1 MASNNDIQS
10 EMSTKITVDAQQAG
24 EQVKNL
30 TNKFKDL
37 TASWKAE
44 EAVAKANGDS
54 IGASKARYEGLT
66 QTLEVQKEKVETL
79 KRERQALKSE
89 MESSSTV
96 TKEQTDDLKNL
107 DRQLATAAEKVMS
120 LSNQQRRAKNSF
132 DYAKSGLRDLKN
144 EYYNNNRAIDSNVE
158 KLKAEGQTAEAQKAK
173 LTGLKISL
181 ENLNKQQEA
190 AKKLA
195 DEAAKSEGSNSN
207 LYKRRITDYN
217 EISAAI
223 AKTKRETDQLDASL
237 IKSSNVSVSG
247 LTRVRDRFLGIYQS
261 EVKATAQ
268 AKTMSDVFR
277 GSFIGTF
284 ASNVAQN
291 AIMSL
296 TSKMHDLIAAG
307 KQFNVE
313 QDTMKTVWHSL
324 TTQAPRDGQKLLN
337 FINSLS
343 QHSIYSAETINRMA
357 QSFYHVDSSVK
368 HTKEW
373 TNDFVRL
380 GSTMHMTND
389 QLAEAGEQFA
399 KIVAGGKASQEDM
412 NVMINRFPMFGEA
425 LQKATGKSMKQLQQL
440 SQQGKLTANDF
451 VKAMDYLGKKYKGG
465 QQEAM
470 TSYMGMSM
478 YLKSRFSL
486 LAGDVEK
493 SSFKMSK
500 SAKDA
505 LVQVTSD
512 KSMQIYANAISKAIA
527 GFTSVLSKS
536 IVFISKHKT
545 AVKLLAG
552 ALAGLFIYTRLAR
565 GITSFYMT
573 LSKGI
578 AVYKGVSTATEMAT
592 LRQKAFN
599 LALKT
604 NAIVLVVSAIAA
616 LVAALVSLYRHNAKF
631 RSFVNGIGR
640 SLKNMA
646 KGFVNA
652 GRNILKSAGNLH
664 KNLSKRWSNYW
675 KQRQREQLQANK
687 RQQQLNRQSE
697 KNLANSLTN
706 MRKSWNSHWKSFEK
720 AAQNGGNN
728 VTRWYQ
734 RMERD
739 SGKTIQEMARNHPRT
754 FNDMYK
760 TIQDRTRTW
769 HDITNGHWTRL
780 GSDIANE
787 AKDMSATSRSILGD
801 MYDKLNNITGGRLGD
816 ILNAWKK
823 HFSNVISTITSS
835 QSPVHQAFMG
845 VLREIAEPFSTIIK
859 GITKGINWIAD
870 KIGGSHISEDF
881 SLSGFAN
888 GTPGGGLLHDQIALL
903 NDGKGEHYQEMIHKA
918 STGKTFMLP
927 AKRNII
933 LPLEKGD
940 EVLDGENSHRLA
952 KAIGMPIPHANGAI
966 GNFFSGIFDKTKDA
980 LEDATDW
987 VDKALKN
994 VVEFGTELFHHFV
1007 EGMSGAKDNGREFS
1021 QMMHNNLPGYFA
1033 RIGEAWLK
1041 KQLELLDADSQ
1052 GVVSRDKF
1060 ERIAKHAATLM
1071 HQSLS
1076 EHDIDRLYH
1085 QAQTESGVNA
1095 GQNGGYD
1102 DHDGTGLPIGLF
1114 QFKLG
1119 TWGAAIRHLP
1129 ANHHNIHS
1137 ALDQIMAVLADTT
1150 WRSDIEQLGEK
1161 RGWSPHGYAYGGL
1174 VSQHGLYEVAENN
1187 NPEMI
1192 IPLDISK
1199 RGRAYSLLAQVMSQF
1214 KSEDVSN
1221 NDVNTEDVQVKALNR
1236 KFDALLSQNQQL
1248 IGLID
1253 KLIGVTDSANNP
1265 TARYKRT
1272 QRDINLAQSQSFI

>member
-1 MASNNDIQS
+1 MVILL
-10 EMSTKITVDAQQAG
+10 VR
-24 EQVKNL
+24 V
-30 TNKFKDL
+30 
-37 TASWKAE
+37 
-44 EAVAKANGDS
+44 
-54 IGASKARYEGLT
+54 KARYEGLT

-217 EISAAI
+217 KISAAI
-223 AKTKRETDQLDASL
+223 AKTKTESEELNKAMNPPKISGWTMFREKILGVSSAEDRAASMGAKMKGVFSGAFLGSLTGNVLPMLQTQLQGITTNGMKAAQAGMAIQGRWKNIGASASGIKELTAQVAELRTHSNLAVQTINSLQTRFYGMTKSVSQTKALTQGVASL
-237 IKSSNVSVSG
+237 ADSMKLSEQQANGFANGLNRIESSGKVTSASLGRLEKQAPG
-247 LTRVRDRFLGIYQS
+247 L
-261 EVKATAQ
+261 ATQ
-268 AKTMSDVFR
+268 LAK
-277 GSFIGTF
+277 
-284 ASNVAQN
+284 
-291 AIMSL
+291 
-296 TSKMHDLIAAG
+296 AAG
-307 KQFNVE
+307 MSQQQFNALVSSGKMTTKQFNSYLE
-313 QDTMKTVWHSL
+313 QASKSYDKNAKAFTSSASGSAHSL
-324 TTQAPRDGQKLLN
+324 QQQWAITQATLAKPL
-337 FINSLS
+337 
-343 QHSIYSAETINRMA
+343 
-357 QSFYHVDSSVK
+357 VK
-368 HTKEW
+368 VE
-373 TNDFVRL
+373 
-380 GSTMHMTND
+380 
-389 QLAEAGEQFA
+389 
-399 KIVAGGKASQEDM
+399 
-412 NVMINRFPMFGEA
+412 
-425 LQKATGKSMKQLQQL
+425 ATGLNQLNQAL
-440 SQQGKLTANDF
+440 SNKDTQRGLQALAT
-451 VKAMDYLGKKYKGG
+451 
-465 QQEAM
+465 
-470 TSYMGMSM
+470 GMAT
-478 YLKSRFSL
+478 
-486 LAGDVEK
+486 LAV
-493 SSFKMSK
+493 
-500 SAKDA
+500 
-505 LVQVTSD
+505 
-512 KSMQIYANAISKAIA
+512 NAAKAIA
-527 GFTSVLSKS
+527 VLARHQTVVKGVATAVLGLVGAYKGMQIVVSVNETIRGFTKVVSGSSVAMKAFG
-536 IVFISKHKT
+536 V
-545 AVKLLAG
+545 A
-552 ALAGLFIYTRLAR
+552 TR
-565 GITSFYMT
+565 FMT
-573 LSKGI
+573 GPIGI
-578 AVYKGVSTATEMAT
+578 AVTAIT
-592 LRQKAFN
+592 
-599 LALKT
+599 
-604 NAIVLVVSAIAA
+604 A
-616 LVAALVSLYRHNAKF
+616 LVAGFTALYRHNAKF
-631 RSFVNGIGR
+631 RSFVNGIAR
-640 SLKNMA
+640 NLKNMA

-664 KNLSKRWSNYW
+664 KNLSKRWSTYW

-697 KNLANSLTN
+697 KNLRSSLVS

-787 AKDMSATSRSILGD
+787 AKDMSATSRSIFGD

-845 VLREIAEPFSTIIK
+845 VLRGIAEPFSTIIK
-859 GITKGINWIAD
+859 GITKSINWIAD

-1021 QMMHNNLPGYFA
+1021 QMMHSNLPGYFA
-1033 RIGEAWLK
+1033 RIGETWLK

-1060 ERIAKHAATLM
+1060 ERIAKHAAALM

-1221 NDVNTEDVQVKALNR
+1221 NNVNTEDVQVKALNR

>member
-107 DRQLATAAEKVMS
+107 DHQLATAAEKVMS

-217 EISAAI
+217 KISAAI
-223 AKTKRETDQLDASL
+223 AKTKTESEELNKVMNPPKISGWTMFREKILGVSSAEDRAASMGAKMKGVFSGAFLGSLTGNVLPMLQTQLQGITTNGMKAAQAGMAIQGRWKNIGASASGIKELTAQVAELRTHSNLAVQTINSLQTRFYGMTKSVSQTKALTQGVASL
-237 IKSSNVSVSG
+237 ADSMKLSEQQANGFANGLNRIESSGKVTSASLGRLEKQAPG
-247 LTRVRDRFLGIYQS
+247 L
-261 EVKATAQ
+261 ATQ
-268 AKTMSDVFR
+268 LAK
-277 GSFIGTF
+277 
-284 ASNVAQN
+284 
-291 AIMSL
+291 
-296 TSKMHDLIAAG
+296 AAG
-307 KQFNVE
+307 MSQQQFNALVSSGKMTTKQFNSYLE
-313 QDTMKTVWHSL
+313 QASKSYDKNAKAFTSSASGSAHSL
-324 TTQAPRDGQKLLN
+324 QQQWAITQATLAKPL
-337 FINSLS
+337 
-343 QHSIYSAETINRMA
+343 
-357 QSFYHVDSSVK
+357 VK
-368 HTKEW
+368 VE
-373 TNDFVRL
+373 
-380 GSTMHMTND
+380 
-389 QLAEAGEQFA
+389 
-399 KIVAGGKASQEDM
+399 
-412 NVMINRFPMFGEA
+412 
-425 LQKATGKSMKQLQQL
+425 ATGLNQLNQAL
-440 SQQGKLTANDF
+440 SNKDTQRGLQALAT
-451 VKAMDYLGKKYKGG
+451 
-465 QQEAM
+465 
-470 TSYMGMSM
+470 GMAT
-478 YLKSRFSL
+478 
-486 LAGDVEK
+486 LAV
-493 SSFKMSK
+493 
-500 SAKDA
+500 
-505 LVQVTSD
+505 
-512 KSMQIYANAISKAIA
+512 NAAKAIA
-527 GFTSVLSKS
+527 VLARHQTVVKGVATAVLGLVGAYKGMQIVVSVNETIRGFTKVVSGSSVAMKAFG
-536 IVFISKHKT
+536 V
-545 AVKLLAG
+545 A
-552 ALAGLFIYTRLAR
+552 TR
-565 GITSFYMT
+565 FMT
-573 LSKGI
+573 GPIGI
-578 AVYKGVSTATEMAT
+578 AVTAIT
-592 LRQKAFN
+592 
-599 LALKT
+599 
-604 NAIVLVVSAIAA
+604 A
-616 LVAALVSLYRHNAKF
+616 LVAGFTALYRHNAKF
-631 RSFVNGIGR
+631 RSFVNGIAR
-640 SLKNMA
+640 NLKNMA

-664 KNLSKRWSNYW
+664 KNLSKRWSTYW

-769 HDITNGHWTRL
+769 HDITNGNWTRL
-780 GSDIANE
+780 GSDIAKE
-787 AKDMSATSRSILGD
+787 AKDMSSTSRSIFGD

-845 VLREIAEPFSTIIK
+845 VLRGIAKPFSTIIK
-859 GITKGINWIAD
+859 GITRGINWIAD

-1041 KQLELLDADSQ
+1041 KQLEQMNVDNPPGTGVARWRPVILRAFAALHVDPAEWKVNKLLRQ
-1052 GVVSRDKF
+1052 
-1060 ERIAKHAATLM
+1060 I
-1071 HQSLS
+1071 
-1076 EHDIDRLYH
+1076 
-1085 QAQTESGVNA
+1085 QTESGGDPHAWQQIHDRNSGGNEARGLLQFA
-1095 GQNGGYD
+1095 GSTWAADALPGHTDWRSGYNEILAAIHVLERGGEGGWGNVGNGHGWENGGLI
-1102 DHDGTGLPIGLF
+1102 T
-1114 QFKLG
+1114 
-1119 TWGAAIRHLP
+1119 
-1129 ANHHNIHS
+1129 HHG
-1137 ALDQIMAVLADTT
+1137 M
-1150 WRSDIEQLGEK
+1150 
-1161 RGWSPHGYAYGGL
+1161 
-1174 VSQHGLYEVAENN
+1174 YEVGEYNH
-1187 NPEMI
+1187 PEMI

>member
-37 TASWKAE
+37 TDSWKAE

-66 QTLEVQKEKVETL
+66 QTLEVQKEKVEAL
-79 KRERQALKSE
+79 KHEREALKSE

-107 DRQLATAAEKVMS
+107 DRQLASAAEKVTS

-217 EISAAI
+217 KISAAI
-223 AKTKRETDQLDASL
+223 AKTKTESEELNKVMNPPKISGWTMFREKILGVSSAEDRAASMGAKMKGVFSGAFLGSLTGNVLPMLQTQLQGITTNGMKAAQAGMAIQGRWKNIGASASGIKELTAQVAELRTHSNLAVQTINSLQTRFYGMTKSVSQTKALTQGVASL
-237 IKSSNVSVSG
+237 ADSMKLSEQQANGFANGLNRIESSGKVTSASLGRLEKQAPG
-247 LTRVRDRFLGIYQS
+247 L
-261 EVKATAQ
+261 ATQ
-268 AKTMSDVFR
+268 LAK
-277 GSFIGTF
+277 
-284 ASNVAQN
+284 
-291 AIMSL
+291 
-296 TSKMHDLIAAG
+296 AAG
-307 KQFNVE
+307 MSQQQFNALVSSGKMTTKQFNSYLE
-313 QDTMKTVWHSL
+313 QASKSYDKNAKAFTSSASGSAHSL
-324 TTQAPRDGQKLLN
+324 QQQWAITQATLAKPL
-337 FINSLS
+337 
-343 QHSIYSAETINRMA
+343 
-357 QSFYHVDSSVK
+357 VK
-368 HTKEW
+368 VE
-373 TNDFVRL
+373 
-380 GSTMHMTND
+380 
-389 QLAEAGEQFA
+389 
-399 KIVAGGKASQEDM
+399 
-412 NVMINRFPMFGEA
+412 
-425 LQKATGKSMKQLQQL
+425 ATGLNQLNQAL
-440 SQQGKLTANDF
+440 SNKDTQRGLQALAT
-451 VKAMDYLGKKYKGG
+451 
-465 QQEAM
+465 
-470 TSYMGMSM
+470 GMAT
-478 YLKSRFSL
+478 
-486 LAGDVEK
+486 LAV
-493 SSFKMSK
+493 
-500 SAKDA
+500 
-505 LVQVTSD
+505 
-512 KSMQIYANAISKAIA
+512 NAAKAIA
-527 GFTSVLSKS
+527 VLARHQTVVKGVATAVLGLVGAYKGMQIVVSVNETIRGFTKVVSGSSVAMKAFG
-536 IVFISKHKT
+536 V
-545 AVKLLAG
+545 A
-552 ALAGLFIYTRLAR
+552 TR
-565 GITSFYMT
+565 FMT
-573 LSKGI
+573 GPIGI
-578 AVYKGVSTATEMAT
+578 AVTAIT
-592 LRQKAFN
+592 
-599 LALKT
+599 
-604 NAIVLVVSAIAA
+604 A
-616 LVAALVSLYRHNAKF
+616 LVAGFTALYRHNAKF
-631 RSFVNGIGR
+631 RSFVNGIAR
-640 SLKNMA
+640 NLKNMA

-664 KNLSKRWSNYW
+664 KNLSKRWSTYW

-697 KNLANSLTN
+697 KNLRSSLVS

-845 VLREIAEPFSTIIK
+845 VLRGIAEPFNAIIK

-1060 ERIAKHAATLM
+1060 ERIAKHAAALM

-1221 NDVNTEDVQVKALNR
+1221 NDVNTEDAQVKALNR

>member
-1 MASNNDIQS
+1 MAGNNDIQS

-30 TNKFKDL
+30 SDKFKDL

-54 IGASKARYEGLT
+54 VGATKARYEGLT
-66 QTLEVQKEKVETL
+66 KSLEVQKEKVEAL
-79 KRERQALKSE
+79 KHEREALKSE

-107 DRQLATAAEKVMS
+107 DRQLTSAAEKVTS

-132 DYAKSGLRDLKN
+132 DYTKSGLRDLKN
-144 EYYNNNRAIDSNVE
+144 EYYNNNRAIESNVE
-158 KLKAEGQTAEAQKAK
+158 KLKAEGQTAEVQKAK

-425 LQKATGKSMKQLQQL
+425 IQKATGKSMKQLQQL

-451 VKAMDYLGKKYKGG
+451 VKAMDYLGKKYKDG

-578 AVYKGVSTATEMAT
+578 AVYKGVSTAAEMAT

-604 NAIVLVVSAIAA
+604 NAIMLVVSAIAA

-652 GRNILKSAGNLH
+652 GRNILKSAANLH
-664 KNLSKRWSNYW
+664 KDMSKRWSNYW
-675 KQRQREQLQANK
+675 KQRQREQEQYNK

-697 KNLANSLTN
+697 KNLRSSLES

-787 AKDMSATSRSILGD
+787 AKDMSSTSRSIFGD

-845 VLREIAEPFSTIIK
+845 VLRGIAEPFSTIIK

-940 EVLDGENSHRLA
+940 EVLDGESSHRLA

-1021 QMMHNNLPGYFA
+1021 QMMHSNLPGYFA
-1033 RIGEAWLK
+1033 RIGETWLK
-1041 KQLELLDADSQ
+1041 KQLEQMNVDNPPGTGVARWRPVILRAFAALHVDPAEWKVNKLLRQ
-1052 GVVSRDKF
+1052 
-1060 ERIAKHAATLM
+1060 I
-1071 HQSLS
+1071 
-1076 EHDIDRLYH
+1076 
-1085 QAQTESGVNA
+1085 QTESGGDPHAWQQIHDRNSGGNEARGLLQFA
-1095 GQNGGYD
+1095 GSTWAADALPGHTDWRSGYNEILAAIHVLERGGEGGWGNVGNGHGWENGGLI
-1102 DHDGTGLPIGLF
+1102 T
-1114 QFKLG
+1114 
-1119 TWGAAIRHLP
+1119 
-1129 ANHHNIHS
+1129 HHG
-1137 ALDQIMAVLADTT
+1137 M
-1150 WRSDIEQLGEK
+1150 
-1161 RGWSPHGYAYGGL
+1161 
-1174 VSQHGLYEVAENN
+1174 YEVGEYNH
-1187 NPEMI
+1187 PEMI

>member
-217 EISAAI
+217 KISAAI
-223 AKTKRETDQLDASL
+223 AKTKTESEELNKVMNPPKISGWTMFREKILGVSSAEDRAASMGAKMKGVFSGAFLGSLTGNVLPMLQTQLQGITTNGMKAAQAGMAIQGRWKNIGASASGIKELTAQVAELRTHSNLAVQTINSLQTRFYGMTKSVSQTKALTQGVASL
-237 IKSSNVSVSG
+237 ADSMKLSEQQANGFANGLNRIESSGKVTSASLGRLEKQAPG
-247 LTRVRDRFLGIYQS
+247 L
-261 EVKATAQ
+261 ATQ
-268 AKTMSDVFR
+268 LAK
-277 GSFIGTF
+277 
-284 ASNVAQN
+284 
-291 AIMSL
+291 
-296 TSKMHDLIAAG
+296 AAG
-307 KQFNVE
+307 MSQQQFNALVSSGKMTTKQFNSYLE
-313 QDTMKTVWHSL
+313 QASKSYDKNAKAFTSSASGSAHSL
-324 TTQAPRDGQKLLN
+324 QQQWAITQATLAKPL
-337 FINSLS
+337 
-343 QHSIYSAETINRMA
+343 
-357 QSFYHVDSSVK
+357 VK
-368 HTKEW
+368 VE
-373 TNDFVRL
+373 
-380 GSTMHMTND
+380 
-389 QLAEAGEQFA
+389 
-399 KIVAGGKASQEDM
+399 
-412 NVMINRFPMFGEA
+412 
-425 LQKATGKSMKQLQQL
+425 ATGLNQLNQAL
-440 SQQGKLTANDF
+440 SNKDTQRGLQALAT
-451 VKAMDYLGKKYKGG
+451 
-465 QQEAM
+465 
-470 TSYMGMSM
+470 GMAT
-478 YLKSRFSL
+478 
-486 LAGDVEK
+486 LAV
-493 SSFKMSK
+493 
-500 SAKDA
+500 
-505 LVQVTSD
+505 
-512 KSMQIYANAISKAIA
+512 NAAKAIA
-527 GFTSVLSKS
+527 VLARHQTVVKGVATAVLGLVGAYKGMQIVVSVNETIRGFTKVVSGSSVAMKAFG
-536 IVFISKHKT
+536 V
-545 AVKLLAG
+545 A
-552 ALAGLFIYTRLAR
+552 TR
-565 GITSFYMT
+565 FMT
-573 LSKGI
+573 GPIGI
-578 AVYKGVSTATEMAT
+578 AVTAIT
-592 LRQKAFN
+592 
-599 LALKT
+599 
-604 NAIVLVVSAIAA
+604 A
-616 LVAALVSLYRHNAKF
+616 LVAGFTALYRHNAKF
-631 RSFVNGIGR
+631 RSFVNGIAR
-640 SLKNMA
+640 NLKNMA
-646 KGFVNA
+646 KGFVKT
-652 GRNILKSAGNLH
+652 GRNILKGATNLH
-664 KNLSKRWSNYW
+664 KKLSRGWNNYW
-675 KQRQREQLQANK
+675 KEQARKQRAQQKQEARYQAQRRKQDQRAWNTMK
-687 RQQQLNRQSE
+687 RNAARGWKSME
-697 KNLANSLTN
+697 RSASNGVKRVGKWYTN
-706 MRKSWNSHWKSFEK
+706 MNRTTGR
-720 AAQNGGNN
+720 AVQN
-728 VTRWYQ
+728 
-734 RMERD
+734 
-739 SGKTIQEMARNHPRT
+739 MARNHPRT
-754 FNDMYK
+754 FGNMYK
-760 TIQDRTRTW
+760 VIQDRTRTW

-787 AKDMSATSRSILGD
+787 AKDMSATSHSILGG

-823 HFSNVISTITSS
+823 HFSKVISTITSS

-845 VLREIAEPFSTIIK
+845 VLRGIAKPFSTIIK

-940 EVLDGENSHRLA
+940 EVLDGESSHRLA

-1021 QMMHNNLPGYFA
+1021 QMMHSNLPGYFA

-1041 KQLELLDADSQ
+1041 KQLEQMQDDNGNAVTPEMIKKAAARMKVNVTAGDISHIMTVVQ
-1052 GVVSRDKF
+1052 HESNNQAHAQNNWDINAQEGHPSKGVLQFIDGTFNKY
-1060 ERIAKHAATLM
+1060 AMPGH
-1071 HQSLS
+1071 
-1076 EHDIDRLYH
+1076 HDIWK
-1085 QAQTESGVNA
+1085 
-1095 GQNGGYD
+1095 
-1102 DHDGTGLPIGLF
+1102 PF
-1114 QFKLG
+1114 
-1119 TWGAAIRHLP
+1119 
-1129 ANHHNIHS
+1129 
-1137 ALDQIMAVLADTT
+1137 DQLLAMFNDTT
-1150 WRSDIEQLGEK
+1150 WRSDLTLG
-1161 RGWSPHGYAYGGL
+1161 GWGPSGNRRFANGGL
-1174 VSQHGLYEVAENN
+1174 ITQHGLYEVGEYNH
-1187 NPEMI
+1187 PEMI

>member
-217 EISAAI
+217 KISAAI
-223 AKTKRETDQLDASL
+223 AKTKTESEELNKVMNPPKISGWTMFREKILGVSSAEDRAASMGAKMKGVFSGAFLGSLTGNVLPMLQTQLQGITTNGMKAAQAGMAIQGRWKNIGASASGIKELTAQVAELRTHSNLAVQTINSLQTRFYGMTKSVSQTKALTQGVASL
-237 IKSSNVSVSG
+237 ADSMKLSEQQANGFANGLNRIESSGKVTSASLGRLEKQAPG
-247 LTRVRDRFLGIYQS
+247 L
-261 EVKATAQ
+261 ATQ
-268 AKTMSDVFR
+268 LAK
-277 GSFIGTF
+277 
-284 ASNVAQN
+284 
-291 AIMSL
+291 
-296 TSKMHDLIAAG
+296 AAG
-307 KQFNVE
+307 MSQQQFNALVSSGKMTTKQFNSYLE
-313 QDTMKTVWHSL
+313 QASKSYDKNAKAFTSSASGSAHSL
-324 TTQAPRDGQKLLN
+324 QQQWAITQATLAKPL
-337 FINSLS
+337 
-343 QHSIYSAETINRMA
+343 
-357 QSFYHVDSSVK
+357 VK
-368 HTKEW
+368 VE
-373 TNDFVRL
+373 
-380 GSTMHMTND
+380 
-389 QLAEAGEQFA
+389 
-399 KIVAGGKASQEDM
+399 
-412 NVMINRFPMFGEA
+412 
-425 LQKATGKSMKQLQQL
+425 ATGLNQLNQAL
-440 SQQGKLTANDF
+440 SNKDTQRGLQALAT
-451 VKAMDYLGKKYKGG
+451 
-465 QQEAM
+465 
-470 TSYMGMSM
+470 GMAT
-478 YLKSRFSL
+478 
-486 LAGDVEK
+486 LAV
-493 SSFKMSK
+493 
-500 SAKDA
+500 
-505 LVQVTSD
+505 
-512 KSMQIYANAISKAIA
+512 NAAKAIA
-527 GFTSVLSKS
+527 VLARHQTVVKGVATAVLGLVGAYKGMQIVVSVNETIRGFTKVVSGSSVAMKAFG
-536 IVFISKHKT
+536 V
-545 AVKLLAG
+545 A
-552 ALAGLFIYTRLAR
+552 TR
-565 GITSFYMT
+565 FMT
-573 LSKGI
+573 GPIGI
-578 AVYKGVSTATEMAT
+578 AVTAIT
-592 LRQKAFN
+592 
-599 LALKT
+599 
-604 NAIVLVVSAIAA
+604 A
-616 LVAALVSLYRHNAKF
+616 LVAGFTALYRHNAKF
-631 RSFVNGIGR
+631 RSFVNGIAR

-697 KNLANSLTN
+697 KNLRSSLVS
-706 MRKSWNSHWKSFEK
+706 MRKSWDSHWKSFEK

-845 VLREIAEPFSTIIK
+845 VLRGIAEPFSTIIK

-1041 KQLELLDADSQ
+1041 KQLEQMNVDNPPGTGVARWRPVILRAFAALHVDPAEWKVNKLLRQ
-1052 GVVSRDKF
+1052 
-1060 ERIAKHAATLM
+1060 I
-1071 HQSLS
+1071 
-1076 EHDIDRLYH
+1076 
-1085 QAQTESGVNA
+1085 QTESGGDPHAWQQIHDRNSGGNEARGLLQFA
-1095 GQNGGYD
+1095 GSTWAADALPGHTDWRSGYNEILAAIHVLERGGEGGWGNVGNGHGWENGGLI
-1102 DHDGTGLPIGLF
+1102 T
-1114 QFKLG
+1114 
-1119 TWGAAIRHLP
+1119 
-1129 ANHHNIHS
+1129 HHG
-1137 ALDQIMAVLADTT
+1137 M
-1150 WRSDIEQLGEK
+1150 
-1161 RGWSPHGYAYGGL
+1161 
-1174 VSQHGLYEVAENN
+1174 YEVGEYNH
-1187 NPEMI
+1187 PEMI

>member
-107 DRQLATAAEKVMS
+107 DHQLATAAEKVMS

-217 EISAAI
+217 KISAAI
-223 AKTKRETDQLDASL
+223 AKTKTESEELNKVMNPPKISGWTMFREKILGVSSAEDRAASMGAKMKGVFSGAFLGSLTGNVLPMLQTQLQGITTNGMKAAQAGMAIQGRWKNIGASASGIKELTAQVAELRTHSNLAVQTINSLQTRFYGMTKSVSQTKALTQGVASL
-237 IKSSNVSVSG
+237 ADSMKLSEQQANGFANGLNRIESSGKVTSASLGRLEKQAPG
-247 LTRVRDRFLGIYQS
+247 L
-261 EVKATAQ
+261 ATQ
-268 AKTMSDVFR
+268 LAK
-277 GSFIGTF
+277 
-284 ASNVAQN
+284 
-291 AIMSL
+291 
-296 TSKMHDLIAAG
+296 AAG
-307 KQFNVE
+307 MSQQQFNALVSSGKMTTKQFNSYLE
-313 QDTMKTVWHSL
+313 QASKSYDKNAKAFTSSASGSAHSL
-324 TTQAPRDGQKLLN
+324 QQQWAITQATLAKPL
-337 FINSLS
+337 
-343 QHSIYSAETINRMA
+343 
-357 QSFYHVDSSVK
+357 VK
-368 HTKEW
+368 VE
-373 TNDFVRL
+373 
-380 GSTMHMTND
+380 
-389 QLAEAGEQFA
+389 
-399 KIVAGGKASQEDM
+399 
-412 NVMINRFPMFGEA
+412 
-425 LQKATGKSMKQLQQL
+425 ATGLNQLNQAL
-440 SQQGKLTANDF
+440 SNKDTQRGLQALAT
-451 VKAMDYLGKKYKGG
+451 
-465 QQEAM
+465 
-470 TSYMGMSM
+470 GMAT
-478 YLKSRFSL
+478 
-486 LAGDVEK
+486 LAV
-493 SSFKMSK
+493 
-500 SAKDA
+500 
-505 LVQVTSD
+505 
-512 KSMQIYANAISKAIA
+512 NAAKAIA
-527 GFTSVLSKS
+527 VLARHQTVVKGVATAVLGLVGAYKGMQIVVSVNETIRGFTKVVSGSSVAM
-536 IVFISKHKT
+536 KT
-545 AVKLLAG
+545 FGVA
-552 ALAGLFIYTRLAR
+552 TR
-565 GITSFYMT
+565 FMT
-573 LSKGI
+573 GPIGI
-578 AVYKGVSTATEMAT
+578 AVTAIT
-592 LRQKAFN
+592 
-599 LALKT
+599 
-604 NAIVLVVSAIAA
+604 A
-616 LVAALVSLYRHNAKF
+616 LVAGFTALYRHNAKF
-631 RSFVNGIGR
+631 RSFVNGIAR
-640 SLKNMA
+640 NLKNMA

-664 KNLSKRWSNYW
+664 KNLSKRWSTYW

-787 AKDMSATSRSILGD
+787 AKDMSSTSRSIVGD

-845 VLREIAEPFSTIIK
+845 VLRGIAEPFNAIIK

-1060 ERIAKHAATLM
+1060 ERIAKHAAALM

>member
-217 EISAAI
+217 KISAAI
-223 AKTKRETDQLDASL
+223 AKTKTESEELNKVMNPPKISGWTMFREKILGVSSAEDRAASMGAKMKGVFSGAFLGSLTGNVLPMLQTQLQGITTNGMKAAQAGMAIQGRWKNIGASASGIKELTAQVAELRTHSNLAVQTINSLQTRFYGMTKSVSQTKALTQGVASL
-237 IKSSNVSVSG
+237 ADSMKLSEQQANGFANGLNRIESSGKVTSASLGRLEKQAPG
-247 LTRVRDRFLGIYQS
+247 L
-261 EVKATAQ
+261 ATQ
-268 AKTMSDVFR
+268 LAK
-277 GSFIGTF
+277 
-284 ASNVAQN
+284 
-291 AIMSL
+291 
-296 TSKMHDLIAAG
+296 AAG
-307 KQFNVE
+307 MSQQQFNALVSSGKMTTKQFNSYLE
-313 QDTMKTVWHSL
+313 QASKSYDKNAKAFTSSASGSAHSL
-324 TTQAPRDGQKLLN
+324 QQQWAITQATLAKPL
-337 FINSLS
+337 
-343 QHSIYSAETINRMA
+343 
-357 QSFYHVDSSVK
+357 VK
-368 HTKEW
+368 VE
-373 TNDFVRL
+373 
-380 GSTMHMTND
+380 
-389 QLAEAGEQFA
+389 
-399 KIVAGGKASQEDM
+399 
-412 NVMINRFPMFGEA
+412 
-425 LQKATGKSMKQLQQL
+425 ATGLNQLNQAL
-440 SQQGKLTANDF
+440 SNKDTQRGLQALAT
-451 VKAMDYLGKKYKGG
+451 
-465 QQEAM
+465 
-470 TSYMGMSM
+470 GMAT
-478 YLKSRFSL
+478 
-486 LAGDVEK
+486 LAV
-493 SSFKMSK
+493 
-500 SAKDA
+500 
-505 LVQVTSD
+505 
-512 KSMQIYANAISKAIA
+512 NAAKAIA
-527 GFTSVLSKS
+527 VLARHQTVVKGVATAVLGLVGAYKGMQIVVSVNETIRGFTKVVSGSSVAMKAFG
-536 IVFISKHKT
+536 V
-545 AVKLLAG
+545 A
-552 ALAGLFIYTRLAR
+552 TR
-565 GITSFYMT
+565 FMT
-573 LSKGI
+573 GPIGI
-578 AVYKGVSTATEMAT
+578 AVTAIT
-592 LRQKAFN
+592 
-599 LALKT
+599 
-604 NAIVLVVSAIAA
+604 A
-616 LVAALVSLYRHNAKF
+616 LVAGFTALYRHNAKF
-631 RSFVNGIGR
+631 RSFVNGIAR

-664 KNLSKRWSNYW
+664 KDMSKRWSNYW
-675 KQRQREQLQANK
+675 KQRQREQEQYNK

-697 KNLANSLTN
+697 KNLRSSLES

-787 AKDMSATSRSILGD
+787 AKDMSSTSRSIFGD

-845 VLREIAEPFSTIIK
+845 VLRGIAEPFSTIIK

-1060 ERIAKHAATLM
+1060 ERIAKHAAALM

>member
-217 EISAAI
+217 KISAAI
-223 AKTKRETDQLDASL
+223 AKTKTESEELNKVMNPPKISGWTMFREKILGVSSAEDRAASMGAKMKGVFSGAFLGSLTGNVLPMLQTQLQGITTNGMKAAQAGMAIQGRWKNIGASASGIKELTAQVAELRTHSNLAVQTINSLQTRFYGMTKSVSQTKALTQGVASL
-237 IKSSNVSVSG
+237 ADSMKLSEQQANGFANGLNRIESSGKVTSASLGRLEKQAPG
-247 LTRVRDRFLGIYQS
+247 L
-261 EVKATAQ
+261 ATQ
-268 AKTMSDVFR
+268 LAK
-277 GSFIGTF
+277 
-284 ASNVAQN
+284 
-291 AIMSL
+291 
-296 TSKMHDLIAAG
+296 AAG
-307 KQFNVE
+307 MSQQQFNALVSSGKMTTKQFNSYLE
-313 QDTMKTVWHSL
+313 QASKSYDKNAKAFTSSASGSAHSL
-324 TTQAPRDGQKLLN
+324 QQQWAITQATLAKPL
-337 FINSLS
+337 
-343 QHSIYSAETINRMA
+343 
-357 QSFYHVDSSVK
+357 VK
-368 HTKEW
+368 VE
-373 TNDFVRL
+373 
-380 GSTMHMTND
+380 
-389 QLAEAGEQFA
+389 
-399 KIVAGGKASQEDM
+399 
-412 NVMINRFPMFGEA
+412 
-425 LQKATGKSMKQLQQL
+425 ATGLNQLNQAL
-440 SQQGKLTANDF
+440 SNKDTQRGLQALAT
-451 VKAMDYLGKKYKGG
+451 
-465 QQEAM
+465 
-470 TSYMGMSM
+470 GMAT
-478 YLKSRFSL
+478 
-486 LAGDVEK
+486 LAV
-493 SSFKMSK
+493 
-500 SAKDA
+500 
-505 LVQVTSD
+505 
-512 KSMQIYANAISKAIA
+512 NAAKAIA
-527 GFTSVLSKS
+527 VLARHQTVVKGVATAVLGLVGAYKGMQIVVSVNETIRGFTKVVSGSSVAMKAFG
-536 IVFISKHKT
+536 V
-545 AVKLLAG
+545 A
-552 ALAGLFIYTRLAR
+552 TR
-565 GITSFYMT
+565 FMT
-573 LSKGI
+573 GPIGI
-578 AVYKGVSTATEMAT
+578 AVTAIT
-592 LRQKAFN
+592 
-599 LALKT
+599 
-604 NAIVLVVSAIAA
+604 A
-616 LVAALVSLYRHNAKF
+616 LVAGFTALYRHNAKF

-640 SLKNMA
+640 DLKKLGKWFVDVG
-646 KGFVNA
+646 KG
-652 GRNILKSAGNLH
+652 ILKSVGNLH
-664 KNLSKRWSNYW
+664 KKLSRGWNNYW
-675 KQRQREQLQANK
+675 KEQARKQRAQQKQEARYQAQRRKQDQRAWNTMK
-687 RQQQLNRQSE
+687 RNAARGWKSME
-697 KNLANSLTN
+697 RSASNGVKRVGKWYTN
-706 MRKSWNSHWKSFEK
+706 MGRITGRVI
-720 AAQNGGNN
+720 QN
-728 VTRWYQ
+728 
-734 RMERD
+734 
-739 SGKTIQEMARNHPRT
+739 MAKRHPRT
-754 FNDMYK
+754 FQNMYK
-760 TIQDRTRTW
+760 VIQDRTKTW

-787 AKDMSATSRSILGD
+787 AKDMSSTSRSIFGD

-845 VLREIAEPFSTIIK
+845 VLRGIAEPFNAIIK
-859 GITKGINWIAD
+859 GITRGINWIAD

-1021 QMMHNNLPGYFA
+1021 QMIHNNLPGYFA

-1060 ERIAKHAATLM
+1060 ERIAKHAAALM

>member
-217 EISAAI
+217 KISAAI
-223 AKTKRETDQLDASL
+223 AKTKTESEELNKVMNPPKISGWTMFREKILGVSSAEDRAASMGAKMKGVFSGAFLGSLTGNVLPMLQTQLQGITTNGMKAAQAGMAIQGRWKNIGASASGIKELTAQVAELRTHSNLAVQTINSLQTRFYGMTKSVSQTKALTQGVASL
-237 IKSSNVSVSG
+237 ADSMKLSEQQANGFANGLNRIESSGKVTSASLGRLEKQAPG
-247 LTRVRDRFLGIYQS
+247 L
-261 EVKATAQ
+261 ATQ
-268 AKTMSDVFR
+268 LAK
-277 GSFIGTF
+277 
-284 ASNVAQN
+284 
-291 AIMSL
+291 
-296 TSKMHDLIAAG
+296 AAG
-307 KQFNVE
+307 MSQQQFNALVSSGKMTTKQFNSYLE
-313 QDTMKTVWHSL
+313 QASKSYDKNAKAFTSSASGSAHSL
-324 TTQAPRDGQKLLN
+324 QQQWAITQATLAKPL
-337 FINSLS
+337 
-343 QHSIYSAETINRMA
+343 
-357 QSFYHVDSSVK
+357 VK
-368 HTKEW
+368 VE
-373 TNDFVRL
+373 
-380 GSTMHMTND
+380 
-389 QLAEAGEQFA
+389 
-399 KIVAGGKASQEDM
+399 
-412 NVMINRFPMFGEA
+412 
-425 LQKATGKSMKQLQQL
+425 ATGLNQLNQAL
-440 SQQGKLTANDF
+440 SNKDTQRGLQALAT
-451 VKAMDYLGKKYKGG
+451 
-465 QQEAM
+465 
-470 TSYMGMSM
+470 GMAT
-478 YLKSRFSL
+478 
-486 LAGDVEK
+486 LAV
-493 SSFKMSK
+493 
-500 SAKDA
+500 
-505 LVQVTSD
+505 
-512 KSMQIYANAISKAIA
+512 NAAKAIA
-527 GFTSVLSKS
+527 VLARHQTVVKGVATAVLGLVGAYKGMQIVVSVNETIRGFTKVVSGSSVAMKAFG
-536 IVFISKHKT
+536 V
-545 AVKLLAG
+545 A
-552 ALAGLFIYTRLAR
+552 TR
-565 GITSFYMT
+565 FMT
-573 LSKGI
+573 GPIGI
-578 AVYKGVSTATEMAT
+578 AVTAIT
-592 LRQKAFN
+592 
-599 LALKT
+599 
-604 NAIVLVVSAIAA
+604 A
-616 LVAALVSLYRHNAKF
+616 LVAGFTALYRHNAKF
-631 RSFVNGIGR
+631 RFFVNGIAR

-664 KNLSKRWSNYW
+664 KNLSKRWSTYW

-687 RQQQLNRQSE
+687 RQQQLNRQS
-697 KNLANSLTN
+697 KKSLANSLTN

-720 AAQNGGNN
+720 VAQNGGNN
-728 VTRWYQ
+728 VNRWYQ

-769 HDITNGHWTRL
+769 HDITNGRWTRL

-787 AKDMSATSRSILGD
+787 AKDMSSTSRSIFGD
-801 MYDKLNNITGGRLGD
+801 MYDKLNNKTGGRLGD

-845 VLREIAEPFSTIIK
+845 VLRGIAEPFSTIIK

-1021 QMMHNNLPGYFA
+1021 QMMHDNLPGYFA

-1041 KQLELLDADSQ
+1041 KQLEQMNVDNPPGTGVARWRPVILRAFAALHVDPAEWKVNKLLRQ
-1052 GVVSRDKF
+1052 
-1060 ERIAKHAATLM
+1060 I
-1071 HQSLS
+1071 
-1076 EHDIDRLYH
+1076 
-1085 QAQTESGVNA
+1085 QTESGGDPHAWQQIHDRNSGGNEARGLLQFA
-1095 GQNGGYD
+1095 GSTWAADALPGHTDWRSGYNEILAAIHVLERGGEGGWGNVGNGHGWENGGLI
-1102 DHDGTGLPIGLF
+1102 T
-1114 QFKLG
+1114 
-1119 TWGAAIRHLP
+1119 
-1129 ANHHNIHS
+1129 HHG
-1137 ALDQIMAVLADTT
+1137 M
-1150 WRSDIEQLGEK
+1150 
-1161 RGWSPHGYAYGGL
+1161 
-1174 VSQHGLYEVAENN
+1174 YEVGEYNH
-1187 NPEMI
+1187 PEMI

>member
-54 IGASKARYEGLT
+54 ISASKARYEGLT

-89 MESSSTV
+89 IESSSTV

-217 EISAAI
+217 KISAAI
-223 AKTKRETDQLDASL
+223 AKTKTESEELNKVMNPPKISGWTMFREKILGVSSAEDRAASMGAKMKGVFSGAFLGSLTGNVLPMLQTQLQGITTNGMKAAQAGMAIQGRWKNIGASASGIKELTAQVAELRTHSNLAVQTINSLQTRFYGMTKSVSQTKALTQGVASL
-237 IKSSNVSVSG
+237 ADSMKLSEQQANGFANGLNRIESSGKVTSASLGRLEKQAPG
-247 LTRVRDRFLGIYQS
+247 L
-261 EVKATAQ
+261 ATQ
-268 AKTMSDVFR
+268 LAK
-277 GSFIGTF
+277 
-284 ASNVAQN
+284 
-291 AIMSL
+291 
-296 TSKMHDLIAAG
+296 AAG
-307 KQFNVE
+307 MSQQQFNALVSSGKMTTKQFNSYLE
-313 QDTMKTVWHSL
+313 QASKSYDKNAKAFTSSASGSAHSL
-324 TTQAPRDGQKLLN
+324 QQQWAITQATLAKPL
-337 FINSLS
+337 
-343 QHSIYSAETINRMA
+343 
-357 QSFYHVDSSVK
+357 VK
-368 HTKEW
+368 VE
-373 TNDFVRL
+373 
-380 GSTMHMTND
+380 
-389 QLAEAGEQFA
+389 
-399 KIVAGGKASQEDM
+399 
-412 NVMINRFPMFGEA
+412 
-425 LQKATGKSMKQLQQL
+425 ATGLNQLNQAL
-440 SQQGKLTANDF
+440 SNKDTQRGLQALAT
-451 VKAMDYLGKKYKGG
+451 
-465 QQEAM
+465 
-470 TSYMGMSM
+470 GMAT
-478 YLKSRFSL
+478 
-486 LAGDVEK
+486 LAV
-493 SSFKMSK
+493 
-500 SAKDA
+500 
-505 LVQVTSD
+505 
-512 KSMQIYANAISKAIA
+512 NAAKAIA
-527 GFTSVLSKS
+527 VLARHQTVVKGVATAVLGLVGAYKGMQIVVSVNETIRGFTKVVSGSSVAMKAFG
-536 IVFISKHKT
+536 V
-545 AVKLLAG
+545 A
-552 ALAGLFIYTRLAR
+552 TR
-565 GITSFYMT
+565 FMT
-573 LSKGI
+573 GPIGI
-578 AVYKGVSTATEMAT
+578 AVTAIT
-592 LRQKAFN
+592 
-599 LALKT
+599 
-604 NAIVLVVSAIAA
+604 A
-616 LVAALVSLYRHNAKF
+616 LVAGFTALYRHNAKF

-640 SLKNMA
+640 GLKNMA
-646 KGFVNA
+646 KGFVKT
-652 GRNILKSAGNLH
+652 GRNILKGAANLH
-664 KNLSKRWSNYW
+664 KKLSRGWNNYW
-675 KQRQREQLQANK
+675 KEQARKQRAQQKQEARYQAQRRKQDQQAWNTMK
-687 RQQQLNRQSE
+687 RNAARGWKSME
-697 KNLANSLTN
+697 RSASNGVKRVGRWYTN
-706 MRKSWNSHWKSFEK
+706 MGRTTGR
-720 AAQNGGNN
+720 AVQN
-728 VTRWYQ
+728 
-734 RMERD
+734 
-739 SGKTIQEMARNHPRT
+739 MAKQHPRT
-754 FNDMYK
+754 FQSMYK

-787 AKDMSATSRSILGD
+787 AKDMSSTSRSILGG
-801 MYDKLNNITGGRLGD
+801 MYDKLNNMTGGRLGD

-823 HFSNVISTITSS
+823 HFSNVISAITSS

-845 VLREIAEPFSTIIK
+845 VLRGIAKPFSTIIK

-1060 ERIAKHAATLM
+1060 ERIAKHAAALM

>member
-144 EYYNNNRAIDSNVE
+144 EYYNNNRAIESNVE

-217 EISAAI
+217 KISAAI
-223 AKTKRETDQLDASL
+223 AKTKTESEELNKVMNPPKISGWTMFREKILGVSSAEDRAASMGAKMKGVFSGAFLGSLTGNVLPMLQTQLQGITTNGMKAAQAGMAIQGRWKNIGASASGIKELTAQVAELRTHSNLAVQTINSLQTRFYGMTKSVSQTKALTQGVASL
-237 IKSSNVSVSG
+237 ADSMKLSEQQANGFANGLNRIESSGKVTSASLGRLEKQAPG
-247 LTRVRDRFLGIYQS
+247 L
-261 EVKATAQ
+261 ATQ
-268 AKTMSDVFR
+268 LAK
-277 GSFIGTF
+277 
-284 ASNVAQN
+284 
-291 AIMSL
+291 
-296 TSKMHDLIAAG
+296 AAG
-307 KQFNVE
+307 MSQQQFNALVSSGKMTTKQFNSYLE
-313 QDTMKTVWHSL
+313 QASKSYGKNAKAFTSSASGSAHSL
-324 TTQAPRDGQKLLN
+324 QQQWAITQATLAKPL
-337 FINSLS
+337 
-343 QHSIYSAETINRMA
+343 
-357 QSFYHVDSSVK
+357 VK
-368 HTKEW
+368 VE
-373 TNDFVRL
+373 
-380 GSTMHMTND
+380 
-389 QLAEAGEQFA
+389 
-399 KIVAGGKASQEDM
+399 
-412 NVMINRFPMFGEA
+412 
-425 LQKATGKSMKQLQQL
+425 ATGLNQLNQAL
-440 SQQGKLTANDF
+440 SNKDTQRGLQALAT
-451 VKAMDYLGKKYKGG
+451 
-465 QQEAM
+465 
-470 TSYMGMSM
+470 GMAT
-478 YLKSRFSL
+478 
-486 LAGDVEK
+486 LAV
-493 SSFKMSK
+493 
-500 SAKDA
+500 
-505 LVQVTSD
+505 
-512 KSMQIYANAISKAIA
+512 NAAKAIA
-527 GFTSVLSKS
+527 VLARHQTVVKGVATAVLGLVGAYKGMQIVVSVKETIRGFTKVVSGSSVAMKAFG
-536 IVFISKHKT
+536 V
-545 AVKLLAG
+545 A
-552 ALAGLFIYTRLAR
+552 TR
-565 GITSFYMT
+565 FMT
-573 LSKGI
+573 GPIGI
-578 AVYKGVSTATEMAT
+578 AVTAIT
-592 LRQKAFN
+592 
-599 LALKT
+599 
-604 NAIVLVVSAIAA
+604 A
-616 LVAALVSLYRHNAKF
+616 LVAGFTALYRHNAKF

-646 KGFVNA
+646 KGFVKT
-652 GRNILKSAGNLH
+652 GRNILKGATNLH
-664 KNLSKRWSNYW
+664 KKLSRGWNNYW
-675 KQRQREQLQANK
+675 KEQARKQRAQQKQEARYQAQRRKQDQRAWNTMK
-687 RQQQLNRQSE
+687 RNAARGWKSME
-697 KNLANSLTN
+697 RSASNGVKRVGKWYTN
-706 MRKSWNSHWKSFEK
+706 MNRTTGR
-720 AAQNGGNN
+720 AVQN
-728 VTRWYQ
+728 
-734 RMERD
+734 
-739 SGKTIQEMARNHPRT
+739 MARNHPRT
-754 FNDMYK
+754 FGNMYK
-760 TIQDRTRTW
+760 VIQDRTRTW

-787 AKDMSATSRSILGD
+787 AKDMSSTSRSILGG
-801 MYDKLNNITGGRLGD
+801 MYDKLNNMTGGRLGD

-823 HFSNVISTITSS
+823 HFSKVISTITSS

-845 VLREIAEPFSTIIK
+845 VLRGIAKPFSTIIK

-1060 ERIAKHAATLM
+1060 ERIAKHAAALM

>member
-217 EISAAI
+217 KISAAI
-223 AKTKRETDQLDASL
+223 AKTKTESEELNKVMNPPKISGWTMFREKILGVSSAEDRAASMGAKMKGVFSGAFLGSLTGNVLPMLQTQLQGITTNGMKAAQAGMAIQGRWKNIGASASGIKELTAQVAELRTHSNLAVQTINSLQTRFYGMTKSVSQTKALTQGVASL
-237 IKSSNVSVSG
+237 ADSMKLSEQQANGFANGLNRIESSGKVTSASLGRLEKQAPG
-247 LTRVRDRFLGIYQS
+247 L
-261 EVKATAQ
+261 ATQ
-268 AKTMSDVFR
+268 LAK
-277 GSFIGTF
+277 
-284 ASNVAQN
+284 
-291 AIMSL
+291 
-296 TSKMHDLIAAG
+296 AAG
-307 KQFNVE
+307 MSQQQFNALVSSGKMTTKQFNSYLE
-313 QDTMKTVWHSL
+313 QASKSYDKNAKAFTSSASGSAHSL
-324 TTQAPRDGQKLLN
+324 QQQWAITQATLAKPL
-337 FINSLS
+337 
-343 QHSIYSAETINRMA
+343 
-357 QSFYHVDSSVK
+357 VK
-368 HTKEW
+368 VE
-373 TNDFVRL
+373 
-380 GSTMHMTND
+380 
-389 QLAEAGEQFA
+389 
-399 KIVAGGKASQEDM
+399 
-412 NVMINRFPMFGEA
+412 
-425 LQKATGKSMKQLQQL
+425 ATGLNQLNQAL
-440 SQQGKLTANDF
+440 SNKDTQRGLQALAT
-451 VKAMDYLGKKYKGG
+451 
-465 QQEAM
+465 
-470 TSYMGMSM
+470 GMAT
-478 YLKSRFSL
+478 
-486 LAGDVEK
+486 LAV
-493 SSFKMSK
+493 
-500 SAKDA
+500 
-505 LVQVTSD
+505 
-512 KSMQIYANAISKAIA
+512 NAAKAIA
-527 GFTSVLSKS
+527 VLARHQTVVKGVATAVLGLVGAYKGMQIVVSVNETIRGFTKVVSGSSVAMKAFG
-536 IVFISKHKT
+536 V
-545 AVKLLAG
+545 A
-552 ALAGLFIYTRLAR
+552 TR
-565 GITSFYMT
+565 FMT
-573 LSKGI
+573 GPIGI
-578 AVYKGVSTATEMAT
+578 AVTAIT
-592 LRQKAFN
+592 
-599 LALKT
+599 
-604 NAIVLVVSAIAA
+604 A
-616 LVAALVSLYRHNAKF
+616 LVAGFTALYRHNAKF
-631 RSFVNGIGR
+631 RSFVNGIAR
-640 SLKNMA
+640 NLKNMA

-664 KNLSKRWSNYW
+664 KNLSKRWSTYW

-697 KNLANSLTN
+697 KNLRSSLVS

-739 SGKTIQEMARNHPRT
+739 SGKAIQEMARNHPRT

-769 HDITNGHWTRL
+769 HDIANGHWTRL

-845 VLREIAEPFSTIIK
+845 VLRGIAKPFSTIIK

-1033 RIGEAWLK
+1033 RICEAWLK

>member
-37 TASWKAE
+37 TDSWKAE

-66 QTLEVQKEKVETL
+66 QTLEVQKEKVEAL
-79 KRERQALKSE
+79 KHEREALKSE

-107 DRQLATAAEKVMS
+107 DRQLASAAEKVTS

-217 EISAAI
+217 KISAAI
-223 AKTKRETDQLDASL
+223 AKTKTESEELNKVMNPPKISGWTMFREKILGVSSAEDRAASMGAKMKGVFSGAFLGSLTGNVLPMLQTQLQGITTNGMKAAQAGMAIQGRWKNIGASASGIKELTAQVAELRTHSNLAVQTINSLQTRFYGMTKSVSQTKALTQGVASL
-237 IKSSNVSVSG
+237 ADSMKLSEQQANGFANGLNRIESSGKVTSASLGRLEKQAPG
-247 LTRVRDRFLGIYQS
+247 L
-261 EVKATAQ
+261 ATQ
-268 AKTMSDVFR
+268 LAK
-277 GSFIGTF
+277 
-284 ASNVAQN
+284 
-291 AIMSL
+291 
-296 TSKMHDLIAAG
+296 AAG
-307 KQFNVE
+307 MSQQQFNALVSSGKMTTKQFNSYLE
-313 QDTMKTVWHSL
+313 QASKSYDKNAKAFTSSASGSAHSL
-324 TTQAPRDGQKLLN
+324 QQQWAITQATLAKP
-337 FINSLS
+337 F
-343 QHSIYSAETINRMA
+343 
-357 QSFYHVDSSVK
+357 VK
-368 HTKEW
+368 VE
-373 TNDFVRL
+373 
-380 GSTMHMTND
+380 
-389 QLAEAGEQFA
+389 
-399 KIVAGGKASQEDM
+399 
-412 NVMINRFPMFGEA
+412 
-425 LQKATGKSMKQLQQL
+425 ATGLNQLNQAL
-440 SQQGKLTANDF
+440 SNKDTQRGLQALAT
-451 VKAMDYLGKKYKGG
+451 
-465 QQEAM
+465 
-470 TSYMGMSM
+470 GMAT
-478 YLKSRFSL
+478 
-486 LAGDVEK
+486 LAV
-493 SSFKMSK
+493 
-500 SAKDA
+500 
-505 LVQVTSD
+505 
-512 KSMQIYANAISKAIA
+512 NAAKAIA
-527 GFTSVLSKS
+527 VLARHQTVVKGVATAVLGLVGAYKGMQIVVSVNETIRGFTKVVSGSSVAMKAFG
-536 IVFISKHKT
+536 V
-545 AVKLLAG
+545 A
-552 ALAGLFIYTRLAR
+552 TR
-565 GITSFYMT
+565 FMT
-573 LSKGI
+573 GPIGI
-578 AVYKGVSTATEMAT
+578 AVTAIT
-592 LRQKAFN
+592 
-599 LALKT
+599 
-604 NAIVLVVSAIAA
+604 A
-616 LVAALVSLYRHNAKF
+616 LVAGFTALYRHNAKF
-631 RSFVNGIGR
+631 RSFVNGIAR
-640 SLKNMA
+640 NLKNMA

-664 KNLSKRWSNYW
+664 KNLSKRWSTYW

-697 KNLANSLTN
+697 KNLRSSLVS

-845 VLREIAEPFSTIIK
+845 VLRGIAEPFNAIIK
-859 GITKGINWIAD
+859 GIIKSINWIAD

-1060 ERIAKHAATLM
+1060 ERIAKHAAALM

-1221 NDVNTEDVQVKALNR
+1221 NDVNTEDAQVKALNR

>member
-217 EISAAI
+217 KISAAI
-223 AKTKRETDQLDASL
+223 AKTKTESEELNKVMNPPKISGWTMFREKILGVSSAEDRAASMGAKMKGVFSGAFLGSLTGNVLPMLQTQLQGITTNGMKAAQAGMAIQGRWKNIGASASGIKELTAQVAELRTHSNLAVQTINSLQTRFYGMTKSVSQTKALTQGVASL
-237 IKSSNVSVSG
+237 ADSMKLSEQQANGFANGLNRIESSGKVTSASLGRLEKQAPG
-247 LTRVRDRFLGIYQS
+247 L
-261 EVKATAQ
+261 ATQ
-268 AKTMSDVFR
+268 LAK
-277 GSFIGTF
+277 
-284 ASNVAQN
+284 
-291 AIMSL
+291 
-296 TSKMHDLIAAG
+296 AAG
-307 KQFNVE
+307 MSQQQFNALVSSGKMTTKQFNSYLE
-313 QDTMKTVWHSL
+313 QASKSYDKNAKAFTSSASGSAHSL
-324 TTQAPRDGQKLLN
+324 QQQWAITQATLAKPL
-337 FINSLS
+337 
-343 QHSIYSAETINRMA
+343 
-357 QSFYHVDSSVK
+357 VK
-368 HTKEW
+368 VE
-373 TNDFVRL
+373 
-380 GSTMHMTND
+380 
-389 QLAEAGEQFA
+389 
-399 KIVAGGKASQEDM
+399 
-412 NVMINRFPMFGEA
+412 
-425 LQKATGKSMKQLQQL
+425 ATGLNQLNQAL
-440 SQQGKLTANDF
+440 SNKDTQRGLQALAT
-451 VKAMDYLGKKYKGG
+451 
-465 QQEAM
+465 
-470 TSYMGMSM
+470 GMAT
-478 YLKSRFSL
+478 
-486 LAGDVEK
+486 LAV
-493 SSFKMSK
+493 
-500 SAKDA
+500 
-505 LVQVTSD
+505 
-512 KSMQIYANAISKAIA
+512 NAAKAIA
-527 GFTSVLSKS
+527 VLARHQTVVKGVATAVLGLVGAYKGMQIVVSVNETIRGFTKVVSGSSVAMKAFG
-536 IVFISKHKT
+536 V
-545 AVKLLAG
+545 A
-552 ALAGLFIYTRLAR
+552 TR
-565 GITSFYMT
+565 FMT
-573 LSKGI
+573 GPIGI
-578 AVYKGVSTATEMAT
+578 AVTAIT
-592 LRQKAFN
+592 
-599 LALKT
+599 
-604 NAIVLVVSAIAA
+604 A
-616 LVAALVSLYRHNAKF
+616 LVAGFTALYRHNAKF
-631 RSFVNGIGR
+631 RSFVNGIAR
-640 SLKNMA
+640 NLKNMV
-646 KGFVNA
+646 KGFIKT
-652 GRNILKSAGNLH
+652 GRNILKGATNLH
-664 KNLSKRWSNYW
+664 KKLSRSWNNYW
-675 KQRQREQLQANK
+675 KEQARKQRAQQKREARYQAQRRKQDQRAWNTMK
-687 RQQQLNRQSE
+687 RNAARG
-697 KNLANSLTN
+697 
-706 MRKSWNSHWKSFEK
+706 WKS
-720 AAQNGGNN
+720 
-728 VTRWYQ
+728 
-734 RMERD
+734 MER
-739 SGKTIQEMARNHPRT
+739 SASNGVKRVGKWYSNMSRTTGRAVQNMARNHPRT

-769 HDITNGHWTRL
+769 HDITNGHWTRI

-787 AKDMSATSRSILGD
+787 AKDMSSTSRSIFGD
-801 MYDKLNNITGGRLGD
+801 MYDKLNNKTGGRLGD

-845 VLREIAEPFSTIIK
+845 VLRGIAKPFSTIIK

-1060 ERIAKHAATLM
+1060 ERIAKHAAALM

>member
-54 IGASKARYEGLT
+54 IGASKVRYEGLT

-217 EISAAI
+217 KISAAI
-223 AKTKRETDQLDASL
+223 AKTKTESEELNKVMNPPKISGWTMFREKILGVSSAEDRAASMGAKMKGVFSGAFLGSLTGNVLPMLQTQLQGITTNGMKAAQAGMAIQGRWKNIGASASGIKELTAQVAELRTHSNLAVQTINSLQTRFYGMTKSVSQTKALTQGVASL
-237 IKSSNVSVSG
+237 ADSMKLSEQQANGFANGLNRIESSGKVTSASLGRLEKQAPG
-247 LTRVRDRFLGIYQS
+247 L
-261 EVKATAQ
+261 ATQ
-268 AKTMSDVFR
+268 LAK
-277 GSFIGTF
+277 
-284 ASNVAQN
+284 
-291 AIMSL
+291 
-296 TSKMHDLIAAG
+296 AAG
-307 KQFNVE
+307 MSQQQFNALVSSGKMTTKQFNSYLE
-313 QDTMKTVWHSL
+313 QASKSYDKNAKAFTSSASGSAHSL
-324 TTQAPRDGQKLLN
+324 QQQWAITQATLAKPL
-337 FINSLS
+337 
-343 QHSIYSAETINRMA
+343 
-357 QSFYHVDSSVK
+357 VK
-368 HTKEW
+368 VE
-373 TNDFVRL
+373 
-380 GSTMHMTND
+380 
-389 QLAEAGEQFA
+389 
-399 KIVAGGKASQEDM
+399 
-412 NVMINRFPMFGEA
+412 
-425 LQKATGKSMKQLQQL
+425 ATGLNQLNQAL
-440 SQQGKLTANDF
+440 SNKDTQRGLQALAT
-451 VKAMDYLGKKYKGG
+451 
-465 QQEAM
+465 
-470 TSYMGMSM
+470 GMAT
-478 YLKSRFSL
+478 
-486 LAGDVEK
+486 LAV
-493 SSFKMSK
+493 
-500 SAKDA
+500 
-505 LVQVTSD
+505 
-512 KSMQIYANAISKAIA
+512 NAAKAIA
-527 GFTSVLSKS
+527 VLARHQTVVKGVATAVLGLVGAYKGMQIVVSVNETIRGFTKVVSGSSVAMKAFG
-536 IVFISKHKT
+536 V
-545 AVKLLAG
+545 A
-552 ALAGLFIYTRLAR
+552 TR
-565 GITSFYMT
+565 FMT
-573 LSKGI
+573 GPIGI
-578 AVYKGVSTATEMAT
+578 AVTAIT
-592 LRQKAFN
+592 
-599 LALKT
+599 
-604 NAIVLVVSAIAA
+604 A
-616 LVAALVSLYRHNAKF
+616 LVAGFTALYRHNAKF
-631 RSFVNGIGR
+631 RSFVNGIAR
-640 SLKNMA
+640 SLKYMA
-646 KGFVNA
+646 KGFANA

-664 KNLSKRWSNYW
+664 KNLSKRWSTYW

-687 RQQQLNRQSE
+687 RQQQLDRQSE

-734 RMERD
+734 RMERNT
-739 SGKTIQEMARNHPRT
+739 SKTVQEMARNHPRT

-787 AKDMSATSRSILGD
+787 AKDMSATSRSIFGD

-845 VLREIAEPFSTIIK
+845 VLREIAEPFNAIIK
-859 GITKGINWIAD
+859 GIIRGINWIAD

-1041 KQLELLDADSQ
+1041 KQLEQMNVDNPPGTGVARWRPVILRAFAALHVDPAEWKVNKLLRQ
-1052 GVVSRDKF
+1052 
-1060 ERIAKHAATLM
+1060 I
-1071 HQSLS
+1071 
-1076 EHDIDRLYH
+1076 
-1085 QAQTESGVNA
+1085 QTESGGDPHAWQQIHDRNSGGNEARGLLQFA
-1095 GQNGGYD
+1095 GSTWAADALPGHTDWRSGYNEILAAIHVLERGGEGGWGNVGNGHGWENGGLI
-1102 DHDGTGLPIGLF
+1102 T
-1114 QFKLG
+1114 
-1119 TWGAAIRHLP
+1119 
-1129 ANHHNIHS
+1129 HHG
-1137 ALDQIMAVLADTT
+1137 M
-1150 WRSDIEQLGEK
+1150 
-1161 RGWSPHGYAYGGL
+1161 
-1174 VSQHGLYEVAENN
+1174 YEVGEYNH
-1187 NPEMI
+1187 PEMI

>member
-54 IGASKARYEGLT
+54 ISASKARYEGLT

-89 MESSSTV
+89 IESSSTV

-217 EISAAI
+217 KISAAI
-223 AKTKRETDQLDASL
+223 AKTKTESEELNKVMNPPKISGWTMFREKILGVSSAEDRAASMGAKMKGVFSGAFLGSLTGNVLPMLQTQLQGITTNGMKAAQAGMAIQGRWKNIGASASGIKELTAQVAELRTHSNLAVQTINSLQTRFYGMTKSVSQTKALTQGVASL
-237 IKSSNVSVSG
+237 ADSMKLSEQQANGFANGLNRIESSGKVTSASLGRLEKQAPG
-247 LTRVRDRFLGIYQS
+247 L
-261 EVKATAQ
+261 ATQ
-268 AKTMSDVFR
+268 LAK
-277 GSFIGTF
+277 
-284 ASNVAQN
+284 
-291 AIMSL
+291 
-296 TSKMHDLIAAG
+296 AAG
-307 KQFNVE
+307 MSQQQFNALVSSGKMTTKQFNSYLE
-313 QDTMKTVWHSL
+313 QASKSYDKNAKAFTSSASGSAHSL
-324 TTQAPRDGQKLLN
+324 QQQWAITQATLAKPL
-337 FINSLS
+337 
-343 QHSIYSAETINRMA
+343 
-357 QSFYHVDSSVK
+357 VK
-368 HTKEW
+368 VE
-373 TNDFVRL
+373 
-380 GSTMHMTND
+380 
-389 QLAEAGEQFA
+389 
-399 KIVAGGKASQEDM
+399 
-412 NVMINRFPMFGEA
+412 
-425 LQKATGKSMKQLQQL
+425 ATGLNQLNQAL
-440 SQQGKLTANDF
+440 SNKDTQRGLQALAT
-451 VKAMDYLGKKYKGG
+451 
-465 QQEAM
+465 
-470 TSYMGMSM
+470 GMAT
-478 YLKSRFSL
+478 
-486 LAGDVEK
+486 LAV
-493 SSFKMSK
+493 
-500 SAKDA
+500 
-505 LVQVTSD
+505 
-512 KSMQIYANAISKAIA
+512 NAAKAIA
-527 GFTSVLSKS
+527 VLARHQTVVKGVATAVLGLVGAYKGMQIVVSVNETIRGFTKVVSGSSVAMKAFG
-536 IVFISKHKT
+536 V
-545 AVKLLAG
+545 A
-552 ALAGLFIYTRLAR
+552 TR
-565 GITSFYMT
+565 FMT
-573 LSKGI
+573 GPIGI
-578 AVYKGVSTATEMAT
+578 AVTAIT
-592 LRQKAFN
+592 
-599 LALKT
+599 
-604 NAIVLVVSAIAA
+604 A
-616 LVAALVSLYRHNAKF
+616 LVAGFTALYRHNAKF
-631 RSFVNGIGR
+631 RSFVNGIAR
-640 SLKNMA
+640 NLKNMA

-664 KNLSKRWSNYW
+664 KNLSKRWSTYW

-787 AKDMSATSRSILGD
+787 AKDMSSTSRSILGG

-845 VLREIAEPFSTIIK
+845 VLRGIAEPFNAIIK
-859 GITKGINWIAD
+859 GIIKAINWIAD

-1060 ERIAKHAATLM
+1060 ERIAKHAAALM

>member
-217 EISAAI
+217 KISAAI
-223 AKTKRETDQLDASL
+223 AKTKTESEELNKVMNPPKISGWTMFREKILGVSSAEDRAASMGAKMKGVFSGAFLGSLTGNVLPMLQTQLQGITTNGMKAAQAGMAIQGRWKNIGASASGIKELTAQVAELRTHSNLAVQTINSLQTRFYGMTKSVSQTKALTQGVASL
-237 IKSSNVSVSG
+237 ADSMKLSEQQANGFANGLNRIESSGKVTSASLGRLEKQAPG
-247 LTRVRDRFLGIYQS
+247 L
-261 EVKATAQ
+261 ATQ
-268 AKTMSDVFR
+268 LAK
-277 GSFIGTF
+277 
-284 ASNVAQN
+284 
-291 AIMSL
+291 
-296 TSKMHDLIAAG
+296 AAG
-307 KQFNVE
+307 MSQQQFNALVSSGKMTTKQFNSYLE
-313 QDTMKTVWHSL
+313 QASKSYDKNAKAFTSSASGSAHSL
-324 TTQAPRDGQKLLN
+324 QQQWAITQATLAKPL
-337 FINSLS
+337 
-343 QHSIYSAETINRMA
+343 
-357 QSFYHVDSSVK
+357 VK
-368 HTKEW
+368 VE
-373 TNDFVRL
+373 
-380 GSTMHMTND
+380 
-389 QLAEAGEQFA
+389 
-399 KIVAGGKASQEDM
+399 
-412 NVMINRFPMFGEA
+412 
-425 LQKATGKSMKQLQQL
+425 ATGLNQLNQAL
-440 SQQGKLTANDF
+440 SNKDTQRGLQALAT
-451 VKAMDYLGKKYKGG
+451 
-465 QQEAM
+465 
-470 TSYMGMSM
+470 GMAT
-478 YLKSRFSL
+478 
-486 LAGDVEK
+486 LAV
-493 SSFKMSK
+493 
-500 SAKDA
+500 
-505 LVQVTSD
+505 
-512 KSMQIYANAISKAIA
+512 NAAKAIA
-527 GFTSVLSKS
+527 VLARHQTVVKGVATAVLGLVGAYKGMQIVGSVNETIRGFTKVVSGSSVAMK
-536 IVFISKHKT
+536 VFGV
-545 AVKLLAG
+545 A
-552 ALAGLFIYTRLAR
+552 TR
-565 GITSFYMT
+565 FMT
-573 LSKGI
+573 GPIGI
-578 AVYKGVSTATEMAT
+578 AVTAIT
-592 LRQKAFN
+592 
-599 LALKT
+599 
-604 NAIVLVVSAIAA
+604 A
-616 LVAALVSLYRHNAKF
+616 LVAGFTALYRHNAKF

-640 SLKNMA
+640 RLKNMA

-664 KNLSKRWSNYW
+664 KDMSKRWSNYW
-675 KQRQREQLQANK
+675 KQRHREQEQHNK
-687 RQQQLNRQSE
+687 RQQRLNRQSE
-697 KNLANSLTN
+697 KNLRSSLVS
-706 MRKSWNSHWKSFEK
+706 MRKSWNSHWKSFKK

-739 SGKTIQEMARNHPRT
+739 SGKTIQKMARNHPRT
-754 FNDMYK
+754 FHDMYK

-787 AKDMSATSRSILGD
+787 VKDMSSTSRSIFGD

-835 QSPVHQAFMG
+835 QSPVHQVFMG
-845 VLREIAEPFSTIIK
+845 VLKGIAAPFNAIIK

-1060 ERIAKHAATLM
+1060 ERIAKHAAALM

>member
-217 EISAAI
+217 KISAAI
-223 AKTKRETDQLDASL
+223 AKTKTESEELNKVMNPPKISGWTMFREKILGVSSAEDRAASMGAKMKGVFSGAFLGSLTGNVLPMLQTQLQGITTNGMKAAQAGMAIQGRWKNIGASASGIKELTAQVAELRTHSNLAVQTINSLQTRFYGMTKSVSQTKALTQGVASL
-237 IKSSNVSVSG
+237 ADSMKLSEQQANGFANGLNRIESSGKVTSASLGRLEKQAPG
-247 LTRVRDRFLGIYQS
+247 L
-261 EVKATAQ
+261 ATQ
-268 AKTMSDVFR
+268 LAK
-277 GSFIGTF
+277 
-284 ASNVAQN
+284 
-291 AIMSL
+291 
-296 TSKMHDLIAAG
+296 AAG
-307 KQFNVE
+307 MSQQQFNALVSSGKMTTKQFNSYLE
-313 QDTMKTVWHSL
+313 QASKSYDKNAKAFTSSASGSAHSL
-324 TTQAPRDGQKLLN
+324 QQQWAITQATLAKPL
-337 FINSLS
+337 
-343 QHSIYSAETINRMA
+343 
-357 QSFYHVDSSVK
+357 VK
-368 HTKEW
+368 VE
-373 TNDFVRL
+373 
-380 GSTMHMTND
+380 
-389 QLAEAGEQFA
+389 
-399 KIVAGGKASQEDM
+399 
-412 NVMINRFPMFGEA
+412 
-425 LQKATGKSMKQLQQL
+425 ATGLNQLNQAL
-440 SQQGKLTANDF
+440 SNKDTQRGLQALAT
-451 VKAMDYLGKKYKGG
+451 
-465 QQEAM
+465 
-470 TSYMGMSM
+470 GMAT
-478 YLKSRFSL
+478 
-486 LAGDVEK
+486 LAV
-493 SSFKMSK
+493 
-500 SAKDA
+500 
-505 LVQVTSD
+505 
-512 KSMQIYANAISKAIA
+512 NAAKAIA
-527 GFTSVLSKS
+527 VLARHQTVVKGVATAVLGLVGAYKGMQIVVSVNETIRGFTKVVSGSSVAMKAFG
-536 IVFISKHKT
+536 V
-545 AVKLLAG
+545 A
-552 ALAGLFIYTRLAR
+552 TR
-565 GITSFYMT
+565 FMT
-573 LSKGI
+573 GPIGI
-578 AVYKGVSTATEMAT
+578 AVTAIT
-592 LRQKAFN
+592 
-599 LALKT
+599 
-604 NAIVLVVSAIAA
+604 A
-616 LVAALVSLYRHNAKF
+616 LVAGFTALYRHNAKF
-631 RSFVNGIGR
+631 RSFVNGIAR
-640 SLKNMA
+640 NLKNMA

-664 KNLSKRWSNYW
+664 KDMSKRWSNYW
-675 KQRQREQLQANK
+675 KQRQREQEQHNK
-687 RQQQLNRQSE
+687 RQQRLNRQSE
-697 KNLANSLTN
+697 KNLRSSLVS

-720 AAQNGGNN
+720 VAQNGGNN

-734 RMERD
+734 RMKRD

-769 HDITNGHWTRL
+769 HDIANGHWTRL

-787 AKDMSATSRSILGD
+787 AKDMSSTSRSILGD
-801 MYDKLNNITGGRLGD
+801 MYDKLNHITGGRLGD

-823 HFSNVISTITSS
+823 HFSNVISAITSS

-845 VLREIAEPFSTIIK
+845 VLRGIAKPFSTIIK

-1060 ERIAKHAATLM
+1060 ERIAKHAAALM

>member
-66 QTLEVQKEKVETL
+66 QTLEVQKEKVEAL
-79 KRERQALKSE
+79 KHEREALKSE

-107 DRQLATAAEKVMS
+107 DRQLATAAEKVTS

-132 DYAKSGLRDLKN
+132 DYTKSGLRDLKN

-217 EISAAI
+217 KISAAI
-223 AKTKRETDQLDASL
+223 AKTKTESEELNKVMNPPKISGWTMFREKILGVSSAEDRAASMGAKMKGVFSGAFLGSLTGNVLPMLQTQLQGITTNGMKAAQAGMAIQGRWKNIGASASGIKELTAQVAELRTHSNLAVQTINSLQTRFYGMTKSVSQTKALTQGVASL
-237 IKSSNVSVSG
+237 ADSMKLSEQQANGFANGLNRIESSGKVTSASLGRLEKQAPG
-247 LTRVRDRFLGIYQS
+247 L
-261 EVKATAQ
+261 ATQ
-268 AKTMSDVFR
+268 LAK
-277 GSFIGTF
+277 
-284 ASNVAQN
+284 
-291 AIMSL
+291 
-296 TSKMHDLIAAG
+296 AAG
-307 KQFNVE
+307 MSQQQFNALVSSGKMTTKQFNSYLE
-313 QDTMKTVWHSL
+313 QASKSYDKNAKAFTSSASGSAHSL
-324 TTQAPRDGQKLLN
+324 QQQWAITQATLAKPL
-337 FINSLS
+337 
-343 QHSIYSAETINRMA
+343 
-357 QSFYHVDSSVK
+357 VK
-368 HTKEW
+368 VE
-373 TNDFVRL
+373 
-380 GSTMHMTND
+380 
-389 QLAEAGEQFA
+389 
-399 KIVAGGKASQEDM
+399 
-412 NVMINRFPMFGEA
+412 
-425 LQKATGKSMKQLQQL
+425 ATGLNQLNQAL
-440 SQQGKLTANDF
+440 SNKDTQRGLQALAT
-451 VKAMDYLGKKYKGG
+451 
-465 QQEAM
+465 
-470 TSYMGMSM
+470 GMAT
-478 YLKSRFSL
+478 
-486 LAGDVEK
+486 LAV
-493 SSFKMSK
+493 
-500 SAKDA
+500 
-505 LVQVTSD
+505 
-512 KSMQIYANAISKAIA
+512 NAAKAIA
-527 GFTSVLSKS
+527 VLARHQTVVKGVATAVLGLVGAYKGMQIVVSVNETIRGFTKVVSGSSVAMKAFG
-536 IVFISKHKT
+536 V
-545 AVKLLAG
+545 A
-552 ALAGLFIYTRLAR
+552 TR
-565 GITSFYMT
+565 FMT
-573 LSKGI
+573 GPIGI
-578 AVYKGVSTATEMAT
+578 AVTAIT
-592 LRQKAFN
+592 
-599 LALKT
+599 
-604 NAIVLVVSAIAA
+604 A
-616 LVAALVSLYRHNAKF
+616 LVAGFTALYRHNAKF
-631 RSFVNGIGR
+631 RSFVNGIAR

-664 KNLSKRWSNYW
+664 KNLSKRWSTYW

-787 AKDMSATSRSILGD
+787 AKDMSSTSRSILGD

-845 VLREIAEPFSTIIK
+845 VLRGIAEPFNAIIK
-859 GITKGINWIAD
+859 GIIRSINWIAD

-1041 KQLELLDADSQ
+1041 KQLEQMNVDNPPGTGVARWRPVILRAFAALHVDPAEWKVNKLLRQ
-1052 GVVSRDKF
+1052 
-1060 ERIAKHAATLM
+1060 I
-1071 HQSLS
+1071 
-1076 EHDIDRLYH
+1076 
-1085 QAQTESGVNA
+1085 QTESGGDPGRWQQIHDANSGGNEARGLLQFA
-1095 GQNGGYD
+1095 GSTWAADALPGHTDWRSGYNEILAAIHVLERGGEGGWGNVGNGHGWENGGLI
-1102 DHDGTGLPIGLF
+1102 T
-1114 QFKLG
+1114 
-1119 TWGAAIRHLP
+1119 
-1129 ANHHNIHS
+1129 HHG
-1137 ALDQIMAVLADTT
+1137 M
-1150 WRSDIEQLGEK
+1150 
-1161 RGWSPHGYAYGGL
+1161 
-1174 VSQHGLYEVAENN
+1174 YEVGEYNH
-1187 NPEMI
+1187 PEMI

>member
-37 TASWKAE
+37 TDSWKAE

-66 QTLEVQKEKVETL
+66 QTLEVQKEKVEAL
-79 KRERQALKSE
+79 KHEREALKSE

-107 DRQLATAAEKVMS
+107 DRQLASAAEKVTS

-217 EISAAI
+217 KISAAI
-223 AKTKRETDQLDASL
+223 AKTKTESEELNKVMNPPKISGWTMFREKILGVSSAEDRAASMGAKMKGVFSGAFLGSLTGNVLPMLQTQLQGITTNGMKAAQAGMAIQGRWKNIGASASGIKELTAQVAELRTHSNLAVQTINSLQTRFYGMTKSVSQTKALTQGVASL
-237 IKSSNVSVSG
+237 ADSMKLSEQQANGFANGLNRIESSGKVTSASLGRLEKQAPG
-247 LTRVRDRFLGIYQS
+247 L
-261 EVKATAQ
+261 ATQ
-268 AKTMSDVFR
+268 LAK
-277 GSFIGTF
+277 
-284 ASNVAQN
+284 
-291 AIMSL
+291 
-296 TSKMHDLIAAG
+296 AAG
-307 KQFNVE
+307 MSQQQFNALVSSGKMTTKQFNSYLE
-313 QDTMKTVWHSL
+313 QASKSYDKNAKAFTSSASGSAHSL
-324 TTQAPRDGQKLLN
+324 QQQWAITQATLAKPL
-337 FINSLS
+337 
-343 QHSIYSAETINRMA
+343 
-357 QSFYHVDSSVK
+357 VK
-368 HTKEW
+368 VE
-373 TNDFVRL
+373 
-380 GSTMHMTND
+380 
-389 QLAEAGEQFA
+389 
-399 KIVAGGKASQEDM
+399 
-412 NVMINRFPMFGEA
+412 
-425 LQKATGKSMKQLQQL
+425 ATGLNQLNQAL
-440 SQQGKLTANDF
+440 SNKDTQRGLQALAT
-451 VKAMDYLGKKYKGG
+451 
-465 QQEAM
+465 
-470 TSYMGMSM
+470 GMAT
-478 YLKSRFSL
+478 
-486 LAGDVEK
+486 LAV
-493 SSFKMSK
+493 
-500 SAKDA
+500 
-505 LVQVTSD
+505 
-512 KSMQIYANAISKAIA
+512 NAAKAIA
-527 GFTSVLSKS
+527 VLARHQTVVKGVATAVLGLVGAYKGMQIVVSVNETIRGFTKVVSGSSVAMKAFG
-536 IVFISKHKT
+536 V
-545 AVKLLAG
+545 A
-552 ALAGLFIYTRLAR
+552 TR
-565 GITSFYMT
+565 FMT
-573 LSKGI
+573 GPIGI
-578 AVYKGVSTATEMAT
+578 AVTAIT
-592 LRQKAFN
+592 
-599 LALKT
+599 
-604 NAIVLVVSAIAA
+604 A
-616 LVAALVSLYRHNAKF
+616 LVAGFTALYRHNAKF
-631 RSFVNGIGR
+631 RSFVNGIAR
-640 SLKNMA
+640 NLKNMA

-664 KNLSKRWSNYW
+664 KNLSKRWSTYW

-697 KNLANSLTN
+697 KNLRSSLVS

-845 VLREIAEPFSTIIK
+845 VLRGIAEPFNAIIK
-859 GITKGINWIAD
+859 GIIKSINWIAD

-1060 ERIAKHAATLM
+1060 ERIAKHAAALM

-1221 NDVNTEDVQVKALNR
+1221 NDVNTEDAQVKALNR